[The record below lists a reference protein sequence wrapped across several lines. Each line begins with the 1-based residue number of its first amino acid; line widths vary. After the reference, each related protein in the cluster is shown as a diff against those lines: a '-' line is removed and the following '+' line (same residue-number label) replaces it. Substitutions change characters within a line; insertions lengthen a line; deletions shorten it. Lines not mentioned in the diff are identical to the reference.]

1 MNGWVYETYVLYH
14 SEERNSVRRCM
25 FLEVI
30 KYIHKYQSRSVIMT
44 HSTQL
49 HGSWFSVE
57 FKVLSFKIIRETFQ
71 YERK

>member
-1 MNGWVYETYVLYH
+1 
-14 SEERNSVRRCM
+14 M

-30 KYIHKYQSRSVIMT
+30 KYIHKYQSRSIGMT
-44 HSTQL
+44 HSSQL

-57 FKVLSFKIIRETFQ
+57 FKVLSFKVIRETFQ